1 MKDAYYFPHDSNAR
15 GDPKTKFL
23 ISVYGMKGYGMY
35 WVLIEVLRDQ
45 DEFKLPVNN
54 ITLSSL
60 ADDFRISFD
69 EAKKFIDDC
78 IYEFTLLKTDSKFMW
93 SDSLIARM
101 QKMIKS
107 REKRSAAGKKGME
120 SRWGN
125 KPGGDND
132 VITTLCEDANTVIT
146 KDNKGKES
154 KGKESKVS
162 IILKEEEEEEG
173 GEEKKKK
180 AEGELFK
187 FFNQNIGPITPFQ
200 SDTIS
205 GYLDDGLE
213 PEMILTVLQD
223 GQGKDDIWAWIKT
236 VLNNSLLQ
244 NIKTFEQY
252 EAKKVEKAN
261 KKKKVAGGGGSA
273 ENKRRNSGDDGES
286 IDGIGIEV

>member
-45 DEFKLPVNN
+45 DGFKLPVNN

-125 KPGGDND
+125 KPGGDNN
-132 VITTLCEDANTVIT
+132 VITTLYKDANTVIT

-154 KGKESKVS
+154 KVDNKIED
-162 IILKEEEEEEG
+162 IQQQEQ
-173 GEEKKKK
+173 EKRMH
-180 AEGELFK
+180 EGEIFK
-187 FFNQNIGPITPFQ
+187 FFNQNIGLITPFQ
-200 SDTIS
+200 SETIS
-205 GYLDDGLE
+205 QYLDDGSE
-213 PEMILTVLQD
+213 PEMILAVLQD
-223 GQGKDDIWAWIKT
+223 SVGKDGSWDWIKT
-236 VLNNSLLQ
+236 VLRNSITQ
-244 NIKTFEQY
+244 GVKTLEQY

-261 KKKKVAGGGGSA
+261 KRSKAAGGGNNAG
-273 ENKRRNSGDDGES
+273 NKKRDTGDGGES
-286 IDGIGIEV
+286 ISGIGFEV